1 MLPATM
7 GTMLA
12 PETASRVLTL
22 LLRVMGGSSLLA
34 LIFVAA
40 PESWM
45 AAIHAELDMGPL
57 PTA

>member
-1 MLPATM
+1 M